1 MKRVCKN
8 IDIADE
14 ELIKKAIRRCMKN
27 KSRKKRQRQDI
38 VRIYKEYGTDE
49 AIAHMMA
56 AEIKSEKAGSPP
68 CLYERNG
75 GWIQWKSKD
84 DRD

>member
-38 VRIYKEYGTDE
+38 VRIYKE
-49 AIAHMMA
+49 
-56 AEIKSEKAGSPP
+56 
-68 CLYERNG
+68 
-75 GWIQWKSKD
+75 
-84 DRD
+84 

>member
-8 IDIADE
+8 IDVTDK
-14 ELIKKAIRRCMKN
+14 ELIMTAIRRCMKN

-49 AIAHMMA
+49 NIAHTMA
-56 AEIKSEKAGSPP
+56 AEIKARKLDLRPV
-68 CLYERNG
+68 YM
-75 GWIQWKSKD
+75 
-84 DRD
+84 